1 MTTFDKREQGFEAKF
16 AHDEEFM
23 FKATARSNKL
33 LGLWAAG
40 QLGLSGAAAAS
51 YATALVTDHLES
63 RTIDDIVGKVS
74 GDLADK
80 GVAREQVAQKLQ
92 ECLHQAWRSSK
103 RTSSETGDHHGTAGS
118 GRWGVSRSGLGKW
131 SGAVACAG
139 AMLVVAGGAEVSAT
153 PLTPFR
159 YEAQAQRHCPHDKV
173 VWLDFRKGV
182 YYRKGQKRYGQG
194 FDGSFVCLSEARDGF
209 YRRSLLGLR

>member
-23 FKATARSNKL
+23 FKAAARSNKL

-40 QLGLSGAAAAS
+40 QLGLSGGAAAS

-63 RTIDDIVGKVS
+63 RTMEDVVGKVS

-92 ECLHQAWRSSK
+92 ECLHQAL
-103 RTSSETGDHHGTAGS
+103 AQ
-118 GRWGVSRSGLGKW
+118 L
-131 SGAVACAG
+131 
-139 AMLVVAGGAEVSAT
+139 
-153 PLTPFR
+153 
-159 YEAQAQRHCPHDKV
+159 EADK
-173 VWLDFRKGV
+173 
-182 YYRKGQKRYGQG
+182 Q
-194 FDGSFVCLSEARDGF
+194 
-209 YRRSLLGLR
+209 